1 MQSWNERTQEVAFL
15 FNPAFCA
22 RILYSTITTYNKKTN
37 QAFPF
42 PLIFLVLPLIL
53 HKETRKNINSR
64 TKLLLWVQKYPQLLI
79 DFPKRTRILVPI
91 TKEAIEFLFQT
102 GKIIL
107 TINGELEASPDKKI
121 LSKTK
126 FVDDEISEC
135 LNKGEHVAKWFA
147 DAGKVEMIYIKLG
160 VRP

>member
-1 MQSWNERTQEVAFL
+1 M
-15 FNPAFCA
+15 
-22 RILYSTITTYNKKTN
+22 
-37 QAFPF
+37 
-42 PLIFLVLPLIL
+42 IFLVLPLIL

-107 TINGELEASPDKKI
+107 TIDGELEASPDKKI

-135 LNKGEHVAKWFA
+135 LNKSEHVAKWFA